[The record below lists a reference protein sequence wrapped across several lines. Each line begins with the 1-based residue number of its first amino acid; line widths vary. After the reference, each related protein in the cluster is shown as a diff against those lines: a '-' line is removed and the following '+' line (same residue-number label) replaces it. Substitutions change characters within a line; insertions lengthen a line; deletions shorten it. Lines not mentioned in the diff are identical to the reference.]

1 MDFLLGFF
9 SFSWP
14 LDRLVE
20 DEGLFFTRP
29 KHLKTS
35 RAVKKSIA
43 AGFVNNLRH
52 VSHNTATRK
61 GKEQADWND
70 HRLWP
75 LDHRVL
81 TFLILS
87 QILRLKIMAVVMY
100 RFETYVKEN
109 ALKETRSGS
118 CFFEK
123 FRLSCCVQNSRMLSM
138 LGINLFLVPFGR
150 RHRNGGW
157 NWKAGT
163 RELKI
168 SKASNG

>member
-52 VSHNTATRK
+52 VSHYAATRK
-61 GKEQADWND
+61 GKEQTSHKCDWND

-75 LDHRVL
+75 LDRVL
-81 TFLILS
+81 TLLILS

-100 RFETYVKEN
+100 RFETYVKEK
-109 ALKETRSGS
+109 ALKETRNGS
-118 CFFEK
+118 YFLEK
-123 FRLSCCVQNSRMLSM
+123 FQEEFQ
-138 LGINLFLVPFGR
+138 LGLLCSKFAHAI
-150 RHRNGGW
+150 
-157 NWKAGT
+157 KAC
-163 RELKI
+163 
-168 SKASNG
+168 SV

>member
-1 MDFLLGFF
+1 MYIYIYCITDADNFHWIEIQIWRQLKKTKKVLSLLINSNKLDFLLGFF

-75 LDHRVL
+75 LDRVL
-81 TFLILS
+81 TLLILS

-100 RFETYVKEN
+100 RFETYVKDIKT
-109 ALKETRSGS
+109 LKETRSGS
-118 CFFEK
+118 YF
-123 FRLSCCVQNSRMLSM
+123 
-138 LGINLFLVPFGR
+138 
-150 RHRNGGW
+150 
-157 NWKAGT
+157 
-163 RELKI
+163 
-168 SKASNG
+168 